1 MRLRARVHVHVVRAH
16 HGRHVVVVC
25 AVDVVVGMACAVSP
39 QMDAALIDCTLAS
52 LASPGIILL
61 FCLGCMVFMMFI
73 LAPTLGKTE
82 LSEKSLLIV
91 LFVVTVVL
99 SCLALR
105 KVYQRWRFSSSQQ
118 VIEAVADGGEYARA
132 EDIIIDEDRVIN
144 V

>member
-1 MRLRARVHVHVVRAH
+1 
-16 HGRHVVVVC
+16 
-25 AVDVVVGMACAVSP
+25 
-39 QMDAALIDCTLAS
+39 
-52 LASPGIILL
+52 
-61 FCLGCMVFMMFI
+61 MVFMMFI

>member
-1 MRLRARVHVHVVRAH
+1 MTWRV
-16 HGRHVVVVC
+16 
-25 AVDVVVGMACAVSP
+25 
-39 QMDAALIDCTLAS
+39 MDPASSLYIVLTLIALS
-52 LASPGIILL
+52 LFFFTTPPGIILL

-82 LSEKSLLIV
+82 LSEKTLLIV

-118 VIEAVADGGEYARA
+118 VIEAVPEGGEYARA
-132 EDIIIDEDRVIN
+132 EDIIIEEDLAN

>member
-1 MRLRARVHVHVVRAH
+1 MCLL
-16 HGRHVVVVC
+16 
-25 AVDVVVGMACAVSP
+25 VDVAGDGPGLFPLHSA
-39 QMDAALIDCTLAS
+39 DAYCFLS
-52 LASPGIILL
+52 LFFPATPSGIILL

-82 LSEKSLLIV
+82 LSEKTLLIV

-118 VIEAVADGGEYARA
+118 VIEAVPEGGEYARA
-132 EDIIIDEDRVIN
+132 EDIIIEEDLAN